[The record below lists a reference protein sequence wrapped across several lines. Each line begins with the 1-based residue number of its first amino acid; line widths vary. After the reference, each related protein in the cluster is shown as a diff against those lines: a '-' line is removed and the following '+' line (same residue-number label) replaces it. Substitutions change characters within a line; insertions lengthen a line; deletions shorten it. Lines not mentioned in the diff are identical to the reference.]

1 MRATPPGQSS
11 PRPEQAS
18 KLHHLTYDTTRTG
31 CMLGSLARG
40 DPGRRFFLLGRR
52 GSSSTWLDMNLVFFC
67 ASAGTHGLKLKP
79 GLGVHCGCLG
89 GGETM
94 PVIGMEGNGSRMLI
108 VFHMLLL
115 LFSSRAL
122 IDVRAVLRNPS
133 KAPRGLSHKPRDVQ
147 TRLVLR
153 SCHVPPGLLACSP
166 GGGAH
171 NPWWRCLVSLVLQS
185 QLRQAA

>member
-1 MRATPPGQSS
+1 MSATPPGQSS
-11 PRPEQAS
+11 PRPEHAS

-52 GSSSTWLDMNLVFFC
+52 GSSSTWMDMNLVFFC

-79 GLGVHCGCLG
+79 GFGVHCGCLG
-89 GGETM
+89 RGETM
-94 PVIGMEGNGSRMLI
+94 PVVGVEGNGSRMLI

-122 IDVRAVLRNPS
+122 IDVRAVLRDPS
-133 KAPRGLSHKPRDVQ
+133 KAACLTNPVTSRQGSYCD
-147 TRLVLR
+147 LVMCR
-153 SCHVPPGLLACSP
+153 RACLLACP
-166 GGGAH
+166 AVAPIILGGVV
-171 NPWWRCLVSLVLQS
+171 LLSLVLQS

>member
-11 PRPEQAS
+11 PRPEHAP
-18 KLHHLTYDTTRTG
+18 KLQHLTYDTTRTG

-52 GSSSTWLDMNLVFFC
+52 GSSCICGHESRLLVRLRGD
-67 ASAGTHGLKLKP
+67 ARVEARLRA
-79 GLGVHCGCLG
+79 HCGCLG

-94 PVIGMEGNGSRMLI
+94 SVVEVQGNGSQMLI

-122 IDVRAVLRNPS
+122 LIDVRAVLRDPS
-133 KAPRGLSHKPRDVQ
+133 KA
-147 TRLVLR
+147 
-153 SCHVPPGLLACSP
+153 LAGC
-166 GGGAH
+166 AH
-171 NPWWRCLVSLVLQS
+171 NPVTSRQGSYCDLVICRRASKARRWRPQSLVALS
-185 QLRQAA
+185 CVS